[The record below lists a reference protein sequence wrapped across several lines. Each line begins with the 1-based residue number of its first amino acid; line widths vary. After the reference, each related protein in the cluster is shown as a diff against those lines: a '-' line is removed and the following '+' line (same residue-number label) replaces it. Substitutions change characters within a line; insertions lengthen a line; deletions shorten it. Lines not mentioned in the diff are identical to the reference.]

1 MSQEKTRSTAVLLIY
16 QISYLEISHPKSR
29 RRFMSKLPSR
39 PSVRKK
45 VKSAES
51 GSLAERA
58 YREIRDKIL
67 RGDLPVGAAL
77 SRRRIAAELDVSVPP
92 VTEALQRLEAEGLV
106 ESEPRAG
113 TRVRV
118 PTRVDV
124 EERYLVREALEVQ
137 SARLF
142 AERATESEKRDVL
155 RMGREV
161 DRRYAQCETAEADR
175 ETLFAVNTYHME
187 LHLRIAE
194 CARCGALRVAI
205 EKEQV
210 LVYNWLYDTVVQRRT
225 LASDYHTEL
234 TTVLATGTP
243 NQAAASMRKHIRRGL
258 GQVLAKMD
266 VMADLPGGWRPKKT
280 STP

>member
-1 MSQEKTRSTAVLLIY
+1 
-16 QISYLEISHPKSR
+16 
-29 RRFMSKLPSR
+29 MSKLP
-39 PSVRKK
+39 PPPADRKK
-45 VKSAES
+45 IKSAES
-51 GSLAERA
+51 GSLAEQA
-58 YREIRDKIL
+58 YLDIRDKIL
-67 RGDLPVGAAL
+67 RGDLPVGVAL
-77 SRRRIAAELDVSVPP
+77 SRRRLALGLDISVPP
-92 VTEALQRLEAEGLV
+92 VTEALKRLESEGLV

-142 AERATESEKRDVL
+142 AERATQAEKREIL
-155 RMGREV
+155 RMGKEV

-175 ETLFAVNTYHME
+175 ETLFAVNTYHMG

-225 LASDYHTEL
+225 LASDYHAEL
-234 TTVLATGTP
+234 TSALATGTP
-243 NQAAASMRKHIRRGL
+243 NQAAAAMRKHIRRGL

-266 VMADLPGGWRPKKT
+266 VMADLPGGWRPKKA
-280 STP
+280 SAP

>member
-1 MSQEKTRSTAVLLIY
+1 MDDRVTD
-16 QISYLEISHPKSR
+16 ISDKLSRNKSSEVK
-29 RRFMSKLPSR
+29 RRFMSKLPPR
-39 PSVRKK
+39 PSDPKK
-45 VKSAES
+45 VKATAS

-58 YREIRDKIL
+58 YREIRDRIL

-77 SRRRIAAELDVSVPP
+77 SRRQLAAELEVSVPP

-124 EERYLVREALEVQ
+124 EERYLFREALEVQ

-142 AERATESEKRDVL
+142 AERATELEKKEILV
-155 RMGREV
+155 MGREV
-161 DRRYAQCETAEADR
+161 DRRYARCEAGEVDR

-194 CARCGALRVAI
+194 CGRCGLLRDAI

-210 LVYNWLYDTVVQRRT
+210 LVFNWLFDTVVERRT
-225 LASDYHTEL
+225 LAADYHTSL
-234 TTVLATGTP
+234 TEALATGTP
-243 NQAAASMRKHIRRGL
+243 DGAASAMRRHIRRGL
-258 GQVLAKMD
+258 GQVLAKI
-266 VMADLPGGWRPKKT
+266 DLVGEIPGGWRRRKPT
-280 STP
+280 VSD

>member
-1 MSQEKTRSTAVLLIY
+1 
-16 QISYLEISHPKSR
+16 
-29 RRFMSKLPSR
+29 
-39 PSVRKK
+39 
-45 VKSAES
+45 
-51 GSLAERA
+51 LAERA
-58 YREIRDKIL
+58 YSDIRDKIL

-77 SRRRIAAELDVSVPP
+77 SRRRLAAELEVSVPP

-106 ESEPRAG
+106 ESQPRAG

-124 EERYLVREALEVQ
+124 EERYLLREALEVQ

-142 AERATESEKRDVL
+142 AERATQVEKREIL
-155 RMGREV
+155 SMGREV
-161 DRRYAQCETAEADR
+161 DRRYAQCETGEVGR
-175 ETLFAVNTYHME
+175 ETLFKVNTYHMG

-194 CARCGALRVAI
+194 CARCGALRAAI

-225 LASDYHTEL
+225 LASDYHSEL
-234 TTVLATGTP
+234 TTVLAEGTP
-243 NQAAASMRKHIRRGL
+243 DEAAESMRTHIRRGL

-266 VMADLPGGWRPKKT
+266 ALGDLQASGWRPKK
-280 STP
+280 PPAR